1 MGYVR
6 RLRKKYRTPMHPWI
20 GPNIEKERELK
31 EKYAFKNKVEYFKV
45 NSLLKDFKDRAKRL
59 IAARGPQ
66 AEKEKKELL
75 DRLRRL
81 GLLEENARME
91 DLLAIPIEK
100 IMDRRLQTLLFK
112 KGLARSIK
120 QARQFISHRHIA
132 IAGKKITSPSYIV
145 SRAEEEQVNFVPTSA
160 LSDFNHPERA
170 VLEKKPEGEGKKE
183 KKQERPKR
191 REMRG
196 KPRKGERR

>member
-6 RLRKKYRTPMHPWI
+6 RLRKKYSTPMHPWI

-31 EKYAFKNKVEYFKV
+31 EKYAFKNKVEYYKI
-45 NSLLKDFKDRAKRL
+45 NSLLKDFKDRAKNL
-59 IAARGPQ
+59 IAAQGQQ
-66 AEKEKKELL
+66 AEKERKELL

-91 DLLAIPIEK
+91 DILAIPIEK

-120 QARQFISHRHIA
+120 QSRQFISHHHVS

-145 SRAEEEQVNFVPTSA
+145 SKAEEEQVSFVPTSA
-160 LSDFNHPERA
+160 LSDFNHPERV
-170 VLEKKPEGEGKKE
+170 VLEKKPKAE
-183 KKQERPKR
+183 KRERPRERSDRRDMKR
-191 REMRG
+191 